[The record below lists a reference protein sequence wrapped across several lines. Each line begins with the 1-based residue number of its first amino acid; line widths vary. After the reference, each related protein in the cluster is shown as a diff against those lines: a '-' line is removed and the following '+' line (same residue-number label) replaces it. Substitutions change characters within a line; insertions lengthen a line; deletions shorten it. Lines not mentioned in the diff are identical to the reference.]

1 MVIFKGCLF
10 RLLASFSPRSQSP
23 DSLKLSAPLSF
34 ACMEAVA
41 AHHKHEAAII
51 RVCRHIEAH
60 LDEAPD
66 LASLASLAGLSR
78 FHFLRT
84 FRDVTGLTPRGYAS
98 LCRMRALKAN
108 LRAGSDVTRAMV
120 DAGFSSPS
128 RLYERSS
135 RELGMTPRVYRN
147 GGMGVC
153 IRYTIVPSPLGRMLI
168 AATEKGICAIQF
180 GEAPDALRHSL
191 RTEFPLAELI
201 EDPAP
206 LLDWVTALNEHLAG
220 ERRDLR
226 LPLDIQATLFQRRVW
241 EILQQIPYGE
251 TRTYAEIAKMAG
263 NPRAVRAV
271 GSACGANPVAVAIPC
286 HRALRS
292 DGSLGG
298 YRWGLSR
305 KVQLLETE
313 KTAERQPRKR
323 AASTKG

>member
-1 MVIFKGCLF
+1 
-10 RLLASFSPRSQSP
+10 
-23 DSLKLSAPLSF
+23 
-34 ACMEAVA
+34 MERR
-41 AHHKHEAAII
+41 EAAVIK
-51 RVCRHIEAH
+51 VCRYLEANY
-60 LDEAPD
+60 DQSPD

-84 FRDVTGLTPRGYAS
+84 FREATGLTPRGYAS

-108 LRAGSDVTRAMV
+108 LKSGHDVTRAMV
-120 DAGFSSPS
+120 DAGFSSSS
-128 RLYERSS
+128 RLYEKSS
-135 RELGMTPRVYRN
+135 RELGMTPRAYRN
-147 GGMGVC
+147 GGLGVQ

-168 AATEKGICAIQF
+168 AATSKGVCAIQF
-180 GEAPDALRHSL
+180 GDAPEELARGLRA
-191 RTEFPLAELI
+191 EFPRAELI
-201 EDPAP
+201 DDGAP
-206 LLDWVTALNEHLAG
+206 LLDWVEALHQHLSG
-220 ERRDLR
+220 KRPDLR

-251 TRTYAEIAKMAG
+251 TRTYAEIATLAG
-263 NPRAVRAV
+263 TPKAVRAV

-313 KTAERQPRKR
+313 KTSKR
-323 AASTKG
+323 SPASEDQTAPDAA

>member
-1 MVIFKGCLF
+1 
-10 RLLASFSPRSQSP
+10 
-23 DSLKLSAPLSF
+23 
-34 ACMEAVA
+34 MERDAKIV
-41 AHHKHEAAII
+41 K
-51 RVCRHIEAH
+51 VCRYLEAH
-60 LDEAPD
+60 YDQSPD

-84 FRDVTGLTPRGYAS
+84 FREATGLTPRGYAS
-98 LCRMRALKAN
+98 LCRMRALKEN
-108 LRAGSDVTRAMV
+108 LRSGSDVTRAMV
-120 DAGFSSPS
+120 DAGFGSPS
-128 RLYERSS
+128 RLYEKSS
-135 RELGMTPRVYRN
+135 RELGMTPRAYRN
-147 GGMGVC
+147 GGLGVS

-168 AATEKGICAIQF
+168 AATAKGICAIKF
-180 GEAPDALRHSL
+180 GDAPDALARGL
-191 RTEFPLAELI
+191 RSEFPLAELN
-201 EDPAP
+201 EDGAP
-206 LLDWVTALNEHLAG
+206 LLDWVAALNQHLAG
-220 ERRDLR
+220 ERRELR

-263 NPRAVRAV
+263 SPKAVRAV

-313 KTAERQPRKR
+313 KNAKPRPRKS
-323 AASTKG
+323 AAPATR